1 MGLNMIFAGLGIGFS
16 FSLFTELADFFS
28 FSFPSFGF
36 TDALLP
42 TCEEEAA
49 EAVEAEAVEA
59 AAAFDFPFNKLI
71 DSCSLGIL
79 LKFRPIGRTGS
90 EFAFAFDFFFDFALD
105 FEPADAEAFGDGMA
119 PSADGGSLAAAL
131 ALAFDFDLLF
141 VFPFDFDFPFAL
153 APPRSL
159 RDFF

>member
-1 MGLNMIFAGLGIGFS
+1 MGLNMIFAGLGIVFS
-16 FSLFTELADFFS
+16 FSLFTELVDFFS

-42 TCEEEAA
+42 TCEEEATGA
-49 EAVEAEAVEA
+49 EAAEAEAA
-59 AAAFDFPFNKLI
+59 ALDFPFNKFI

-105 FEPADAEAFGDGMA
+105 FEPADAEPFGDGMA

-141 VFPFDFDFPFAL
+141 AFPFDFDFPFAF